1 MNLNRDNRYTGF
13 ISLQDAI
20 GRQGKLEQ
28 MIAKKTTEKDEA
40 ALRYLLA
47 SADGRWFLMR
57 FFERC
62 HLLAAATPSIAMESD
77 YFIWEGERR
86 SALTTLNGVR
96 SLGKEGLDGKQ
107 LAEREYFAFQ
117 EQLDRLRQEA
127 EEGEDDA

>member
-1 MNLNRDNRYTGF
+1 
-13 ISLQDAI
+13 
-20 GRQGKLEQ
+20 
-28 MIAKKTTEKDEA
+28 
-40 ALRYLLA
+40 
-47 SADGRWFLMR
+47 
-57 FFERC
+57 
-62 HLLAAATPSIAMESD
+62 MESD

-107 LAEREYFAFQ
+107 LAEREYFAYQ